1 MVAQAVVAAPGAS
14 SNSGSAPA
22 SPAPTVASESTI
34 SATEAALRAEIAK
47 LKAENKLLA
56 GKVASQPKV
65 QVAAAPKPKAATPA
79 PVPAPASPAAPV
91 NVRASDLKGVI
102 TQTAAKPTN
111 KSARGDFSIYAVT
124 DGRVWVVGK
133 DGERLGPLAVGSPL
147 TDGSKIT
154 GIDVARGV
162 VLTNSGEIH

>member
-1 MVAQAVVAAPGAS
+1 MTTSAS
-14 SNSGSAPA
+14 D
-22 SPAPTVASESTI
+22 
-34 SATEAALRAEIAK
+34 AALRAEIAK
-47 LKAENKLLA
+47 LKAENKALA
-56 GKVASQPKV
+56 AKLANQPKV
-65 QVAAAPKPKAATPA
+65 QVAAAPKPVAASPA
-79 PVPAPASPAAPV
+79 PVAAAPAVASSV
-91 NVRASDLKGVI
+91 NVRANALKGVI
-102 TQTAAKPTN
+102 TPAVAKPTN